1 MNYPEFNSISI
12 ISLLISVSSIGLL
25 IFFIKISIGRIKD
38 IENRLG
44 ILIKS
49 FNALRNYVTSGSRSN
64 CEKKEEA
71 INYMEGDIDLVKE
84 GKTATFKAIYYPKK
98 IRRK

>member
-1 MNYPEFNSISI
+1 MNYPEFNSISM
-12 ISLLISVSSIGLL
+12 ISLLISVCSISLL
-25 IFFIKISIGRIKD
+25 IFFIKMSVKRIKD
-38 IENRLG
+38 AENRLG

-49 FNALRNYVTSGSRSN
+49 FNTLRDHVVSRSN
-64 CEKKEEA
+64 CEKKQKT

-84 GKTATFKAIYYPKK
+84 GKTATFKAIYYPRK